1 MILSPPE
8 SRMRLLPLLVL
19 LFLPLLGCD
28 GDPTG
33 ESTAVA
39 SVRAEGLTVL
49 VGDSAGE
56 DPERPGYFD
65 FGTVDHGELVH
76 HSFRVRND
84 EPRPVVIQKIDVGC
98 GCTVARLSKVT
109 SSGEV
114 VGPRSDLPNHL
125 LTLEPGEVA
134 ELALRVDTT
143 IIKVKN
149 MDKLFMV
156 RVISDSDL
164 TPYLTLECH
173 LIVRMA
179 FQVFPEQL
187 ELRHMPVGGGAVKP
201 ITIKSLSTPAGR
213 LTGVGELPEGVTAT
227 LRQSEISTI
236 ENPVWVLDA
245 GFLPPVQLGRQ
256 AATILVETAAP
267 DGTPTAP
274 IEIQIAGNGVPDVNI
289 SPSRFVMRP
298 GLGAESGSVVDGEL
312 ETFLEGHR
320 FRVTAFTIQGEA
332 ADHLEFQA
340 DPVLPDARGQS
351 TRWLLKLST
360 REPGPTGAF
369 TGTVV
374 LELDDPQYATLE
386 IPYVGLD
393 F

>member
-1 MILSPPE
+1 MILSPSG
-8 SRMRLLPLLVL
+8 SRTRLLPLLVL
-19 LFLPLLGCD
+19 LFLPLLGCGSD
-28 GDPTG
+28 PAGAPKASGDP
-33 ESTAVA
+33 S
-39 SVRAEGLTVL
+39 AEGLTVL
-49 VGDSAGE
+49 VGDAEGE
-56 DPERPGYFD
+56 DSDRPGYYD
-65 FGTVDHGELVH
+65 FGTVDHGEIVH

-84 EPRPVVIQKIDVGC
+84 EPRAVVIQKIDVGC
-98 GCTVARLSKVT
+98 GCTIARLSKVT
-109 SSGEV
+109 ADGET

-134 ELALRVDTT
+134 ELSLRVDTT

-156 RVISDSDL
+156 RVISDSDR

-179 FQVFPEQL
+179 FQVFPEKL
-187 ELRHMPVGGGAVKP
+187 ELRHMPVGAGAVQP
-201 ITIKSLSTPAGR
+201 ITIKSLSTPPGR

-227 LRQSEISTI
+227 LRQSELSTI
-236 ENPVWVLDA
+236 ANPVWVLDA
-245 GFLPPVQLGRQ
+245 GFLPPVILGRQ
-256 AATILVETAAP
+256 AATVIVETSAP

-274 IEIQIAGNGVPDVNI
+274 LEIQIAGNGVPDVNI

-312 ETFLEGHR
+312 ETFLQGHR
-320 FRVTAFTIQGEA
+320 FAVTSFTIQGEA